1 MDTFKKKV
9 KDSFDQ
15 RADCYDKYSSIQKEI
30 SKNLLDLFFNEL
42 KQNKQEFSLLELGCG
57 TGFCSK
63 KISENLSL
71 SRIHLLDI
79 SNNMIKQSKI
89 RFKNQNVFFFKND
102 FDFFDNFGNYSLI
115 VSNMSLHWSKDFLK
129 LIKKILNSIRKDSIL
144 LLSFP
149 NSRSFNNLKT
159 KHYKLIND
167 FPNEKEME
175 ELLKNKKFYFTMKRM
190 IHELEYRNIIL
201 FFQSLKKIGANVS
214 NNVFN
219 ISDLYSL
226 RRDRDKVRVNFD
238 ISYFF
243 IRKMKD

>member
-1 MDTFKKKV
+1 MDSFKKKV

-15 RADCYDKYSSIQKEI
+15 GADCYDKHSSIQKEI
-30 SKNLLDLFFNEL
+30 SKNLLDLFFNEI
-42 KQNKQEFSLLELGCG
+42 KEKKEGFSLLELGCG

-63 KISENLSL
+63 KISENVSL
-71 SRIHLLDI
+71 TRIHLLDI
-79 SNNMIKQSKI
+79 SNNMIKKSKI
-89 RFKNQNVFFFKND
+89 RFKNQNVSFFKND
-102 FDFFDNFGNYSLI
+102 FDFFDNFENYNLI

-129 LIKKILNSIRKDSIL
+129 LIKKILSSIKNNSIL

-149 NSRSFNNLKT
+149 NSRSFDNLKT
-159 KHYKLIND
+159 KHHKLIND
-167 FPNEKEME
+167 FPNEKKME
-175 ELLKNKKFYFTMKRM
+175 ELLNNKKFYFTMKRM
-190 IHELEYRNIIL
+190 IHELEYKNIML

-214 NNVFN
+214 NNEFN

>member
-9 KDSFDQ
+9 KNSFDQ
-15 RADCYDKYSSIQKEI
+15 GADCYDKHSSIQKEI

-42 KQNKQEFSLLELGCG
+42 KQNKEEFSLLELGCG

-63 KISENLSL
+63 KISENVSL
-71 SRIHLLDI
+71 TRIHLLDI
-79 SNNMIKQSKI
+79 SNKMIKQSKI

-102 FDFFDNFGNYSLI
+102 FDFFDNFENYNLI
-115 VSNMSLHWSKDFLK
+115 VSNMSLHWSKDFLR

-167 FPNEKEME
+167 FPNEEKME
-175 ELLKNKKFYFTMKRM
+175 ELLKNRKFYFTMKRM

>member
-15 RADCYDKYSSIQKEI
+15 RADYYDKYSSIQKEI

-42 KQNKQEFSLLELGCG
+42 KENKEGFSLLELGCG

-71 SRIHLLDI
+71 TRIHLLDI
-79 SNNMIKQSKI
+79 SNNMIKKSKI

-102 FDFFDNFGNYSLI
+102 FDFFDNFENYNLI

-129 LIKKILNSIRKDSIL
+129 LIKKILSSIKNNSIL

-167 FPNEKEME
+167 FPNEKKME
-175 ELLKNKKFYFTMKRM
+175 ELLNNKKFYFTMKRI
-190 IHELEYRNIIL
+190 IHELEYRNIML

-226 RRDRDKVRVNFD
+226 RRDRDKVKVNFD

>member
-1 MDTFKKKV
+1 MDSFKKKV

-15 RADCYDKYSSIQKEI
+15 GADCYDKHSSIQKEI

-42 KQNKQEFSLLELGCG
+42 KENKEGFFLLELGCG

-63 KISENLSL
+63 KISENVSL
-71 SRIHLLDI
+71 TSIHLLDI
-79 SNNMIKQSKI
+79 SNKMIKKSKI

-102 FDFFDNFGNYSLI
+102 FDFFDNFENYNLI

-129 LIKKILNSIRKDSIL
+129 LIKKILNSIKKNSIL

-159 KHYKLIND
+159 KHHKLIND
-167 FPNEKEME
+167 FPNEKKME
-175 ELLKNKKFYFTMKRM
+175 DLLNNKKFYFTMKRM
-190 IHELEYRNIIL
+190 IHELEYKNIML
-201 FFQSLKKIGANVS
+201 FFQNLKKIGANVS

-226 RRDRDKVRVNFD
+226 RRDRDKVKVNFD